1 MRILVDVCI
10 RQVCES
16 RGMIDDKRR
25 FCDTYVTLPSFSF
38 FSMNISV
45 EIVERKLKNRR
56 YTRHIYL
63 DRENLK
69 ERLDFDAQNLK
80 IAERRWFFHSILS
93 LFFESLLSSIPEHL
107 YFIKVVSNELKSTK
121 LKYACTSNIYFL
133 FSIIVIS
140 ATKKKANFSRFVQFF
155 KLYRILKLFMSVFTT
170 VFKNKNIYRLNFET
184 GKKK

>member
-1 MRILVDVCI
+1 
-10 RQVCES
+10 
-16 RGMIDDKRR
+16 MIDDKRR

-80 IAERRWFFHSILS
+80 VAERKRFFHSILYFLS
-93 LFFESLLSSIPEHL
+93 LSSSIPEHL

-140 ATKKKANFSRFVQFF
+140 ATKKKSQLFTVRSIFQALSNFKIVHVGFYNGF
-155 KLYRILKLFMSVFTT
+155 
-170 VFKNKNIYRLNFET
+170 
-184 GKKK
+184 

>member
-1 MRILVDVCI
+1 
-10 RQVCES
+10 
-16 RGMIDDKRR
+16 MIDDKRR

-80 IAERRWFFHSILS
+80 IAERR
-93 LFFESLLSSIPEHL
+93 
-107 YFIKVVSNELKSTK
+107 
-121 LKYACTSNIYFL
+121 
-133 FSIIVIS
+133 
-140 ATKKKANFSRFVQFF
+140 
-155 KLYRILKLFMSVFTT
+155 
-170 VFKNKNIYRLNFET
+170 
-184 GKKK
+184 

>member
-80 IAERRWFFHSILS
+80 VAERKRFFHSILYFLS
-93 LFFESLLSSIPEHL
+93 LSSSIPEHL

-140 ATKKKANFSRFVQFF
+140 ATKKKSQLFTVRSIFQALSNFKIVH
-155 KLYRILKLFMSVFTT
+155 VGFTT

>member
-140 ATKKKANFSRFVQFF
+140 ATKKKKKPTFHGSFNFSSFIEF
-155 KLYRILKLFMSVFTT
+155 
-170 VFKNKNIYRLNFET
+170 
-184 GKKK
+184 

>member
-1 MRILVDVCI
+1 
-10 RQVCES
+10 
-16 RGMIDDKRR
+16 MIDDKRR

-80 IAERRWFFHSILS
+80 VAERKRFFHSILYFLS
-93 LFFESLLSSIPEHL
+93 LSSSIPEHL

-140 ATKKKANFSRFVQFF
+140 ATKKKKSQLFTVRSIFQALSNFKIVH
-155 KLYRILKLFMSVFTT
+155 VGFTT

>member
-80 IAERRWFFHSILS
+80 VAERKRFFHSILYFLS
-93 LFFESLLSSIPEHL
+93 LSSSIPEHL

-140 ATKKKANFSRFVQFF
+140 ATKKKSQLFTVRSIFQALSNFKIVHVGFYNGF
-155 KLYRILKLFMSVFTT
+155 
-170 VFKNKNIYRLNFET
+170 
-184 GKKK
+184 

>member
-25 FCDTYVTLPSFSF
+25 FCDTYVTLPSFLF

-80 IAERRWFFHSILS
+80 VAERKRFFHSILYFLS
-93 LFFESLLSSIPEHL
+93 LSSSIPEHL